1 MVHRKAPSICGSRP
15 LRRVNHLMI
24 SAFARHLNQE
34 VTMKSMLIGLGMIA
48 AAATFASAEEV
59 TVEKRWNSRL

>member
-1 MVHRKAPSICGSRP
+1 
-15 LRRVNHLMI
+15 
-24 SAFARHLNQE
+24 
-34 VTMKSMLIGLGMIA
+34 MKSMLIGLGMIA